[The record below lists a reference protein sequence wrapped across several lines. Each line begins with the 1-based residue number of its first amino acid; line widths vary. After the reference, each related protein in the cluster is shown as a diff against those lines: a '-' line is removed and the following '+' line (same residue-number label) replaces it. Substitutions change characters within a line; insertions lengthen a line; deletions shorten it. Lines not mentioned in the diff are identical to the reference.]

1 MSSKASIAARVAGVV
16 GAVGYLLGLVD
27 GPVLGLLGSVALL
40 SFGRAL
46 ASVDGGE
53 LIAPAS
59 FGVVAG
65 AAGVVALRW
74 GTLELDG
81 IGGIQAV
88 LGPIVSVDPAP
99 VAAMA
104 SASLL
109 AALVATGVGMTDP
122 GAGIATPRWWWWAE
136 IGTVSGALA
145 LLFVSSPI
153 AGSGGA
159 ALWGAATVGL
169 VAVAAMTS
177 RTTSERSVLARLV
190 IIGICG
196 LVVGAAALVVGAS
209 A

>member
-1 MSSKASIAARVAGVV
+1 M
-16 GAVGYLLGLVD
+16 GAVGYLAGLVD
-27 GPVLGLLGSVALL
+27 GPVLGILGGVALL
-40 SFGRAL
+40 SFGRSL
-46 ASVDGGE
+46 ASAGRGE

-104 SASLL
+104 SASLV

-122 GAGIATPRWWWWAE
+122 PAGIATPRWWWWAE
-136 IGTVSGALA
+136 IGTMSGVLA
-145 LLFVSSPI
+145 LLFVSSPS
-153 AGSGGA
+153 AGPGGV
-159 ALWGAATVGL
+159 ALWGVATAAL
-169 VAVAAMTS
+169 VALAAMTS
-177 RTTSERSVLARLV
+177 RATSQRSVLARLL

-196 LVVGAAALVVGAS
+196 LVVAVAALVTGAS

>member
-1 MSSKASIAARVAGVV
+1 M
-16 GAVGYLLGLVD
+16 GAVGYLVGLVD
-27 GPVLGLLGSVALL
+27 GPVLGILGSVALL

-109 AALVATGVGMTDP
+109 AALVATGVGMSDP
-122 GAGIATPRWWWWAE
+122 GAGIGTPQWWWWAE

-153 AGSGGA
+153 AGFSGA
-159 ALWGAATVGL
+159 ALWGAATAGF
-169 VAVAAMTS
+169 VAAAAMTS
-177 RTTSERSVLARLV
+177 RTTSQRSVLARLL

-196 LVVGAAALVVGAS
+196 LVVAAAALVIGAS